1 MEDYKDIGIFALIM
15 KAAAYDAVVYSM
27 EFPN

>member
-1 MEDYKDIGIFALIM
+1 MESNDEIGIFALIM

>member
-1 MEDYKDIGIFALIM
+1 MENDSIGIFALIM